1 MNDVE
6 INAQEIA
13 DEVVDHFSTLH
24 PHIRLNRQ
32 EWHDLHEMIE
42 REVLSHFD
50 ANHSMI
56 GASDLLKRNQG
67 AMT

>member
-1 MNDVE
+1 MTVLEDSDT
-6 INAQEIA
+6 AREIA

-42 REVLSHFD
+42 REVLGHYGTEPQ
-50 ANHSMI
+50 I
-56 GASDLLKRNQG
+56 GASDLLKWE
-67 AMT
+67 TPH